1 VSCPNVSTLEPT
13 RLNTD
18 SRILASQ
25 ETSMIRF
32 SPRVSALAA
41 VVILTPALAGC
52 GINAIPT
59 KEEAAKARW
68 ADVQSQYQRRADL
81 VPNLVAT
88 VQGAAIAERTTL
100 TQVIEARAQATGA
113 TVTPETLN
121 DPAAFQRYQAAQ
133 GQLSQALSRLLLVV
147 ERYPDLKSNQNFI
160 ALQSQLEGTENRI
173 AVSRRDY
180 NEAVRVFNT
189 ELRTFPGSIWASTM
203 YRSLKPVTPF
213 AAAAEAQTAPTVS
226 FDTGAPAV
234 TTTTNTTTTQTA
246 PAQ

>member
-1 VSCPNVSTLEPT
+1 
-13 RLNTD
+13 
-18 SRILASQ
+18 
-25 ETSMIRF
+25 MIRF
-32 SPRVSALAA
+32 SPRLSALAA
-41 VVILTPALAGC
+41 VVVLAPAAAGC

-68 ADVQSQYQRRADL
+68 ADVQSQYQRRSDL

-100 TQVIEARAQATGA
+100 TQVIQARAQATGV
-113 TVTPETLN
+113 TVTPDTLS

-147 ERYPDLKSNQNFI
+147 ERYPDIKSNQNFI

-180 NEAVRVFNT
+180 NEAVRDYNT
-189 ELRTFPGSIWASTM
+189 SLRTFPTVIWAKTIHGGSQPMQLFTA
-203 YRSLKPVTPF
+203 TG
-213 AAAAEAQTAPTVS
+213 AAQTAPNVNFDALNPATRPGGAAPTV
-226 FDTGAPAV
+226 APG
-234 TTTTNTTTTQTA
+234 TA
-246 PAQ
+246 PPTAPTAQ

>member
-1 VSCPNVSTLEPT
+1 
-13 RLNTD
+13 
-18 SRILASQ
+18 
-25 ETSMIRF
+25 MIRF

-41 VVILTPALAGC
+41 VVILTPAVAGC

-59 KEEAAKARW
+59 KEETAKARW

-100 TQVIEARAQATGA
+100 TDVIEARAQATGV
-113 TVTPETLN
+113 TVTPDTLT

-147 ERYPDLKSNQNFI
+147 ERYPEIRSNQNFI

-173 AVSRRDY
+173 SIARRDY
-180 NEAVRVFNT
+180 NEAVRDYNT
-189 ELRTFPGSIWASTM
+189 SLRTFPTVIWANTIHSGSEPMQLFSATQ
-203 YRSLKPVTPF
+203 
-213 AAAAEAQTAPTVS
+213 AAQTAPEVN
-226 FDTGAPAV
+226 FDALNPAAQPGGAAPAV
-234 TTTTNTTTTQTA
+234 TPGAA
-246 PAQ
+246 PPAVPAAQ

>member
-1 VSCPNVSTLEPT
+1 
-13 RLNTD
+13 
-18 SRILASQ
+18 
-25 ETSMIRF
+25 MIRF

-41 VVILTPALAGC
+41 VVVLAPAAAGC

-100 TQVIEARAQATGA
+100 TQVIEARAAATGV
-113 TVTPETLN
+113 TVTPETLS

-147 ERYPDLKSNQNFI
+147 ERYPEIKSNQNFI

-180 NEAVRVFNT
+180 NEAVRDYNT
-189 ELRTFPGSIWASTM
+189 SLRTFPTVIWAKTIHGGSEPMQLFTA
-203 YRSLKPVTPF
+203 T
-213 AAAAEAQTAPTVS
+213 ETAQTAPNVN
-226 FDTGAPAV
+226 FDTLNPSARPGGAAPAV
-234 TTTTNTTTTQTA
+234 APGAEPPAAPTA
-246 PAQ
+246 Q

>member
-1 VSCPNVSTLEPT
+1 MN
-13 RLNTD
+13 
-18 SRILASQ
+18 
-25 ETSMIRF
+25 RF
-32 SPRVSALAA
+32 SPRLSALAA
-41 VVILTPALAGC
+41 VVVLAPAVAGC

-68 ADVQSQYQRRADL
+68 ADVQSQYQRRSDL

-100 TQVIEARAQATGA
+100 TQVIQARAQATGV
-113 TVTPETLN
+113 TVTPDTLS
-121 DPAAFQRYQAAQ
+121 DPAAFQQYQAAQ

-180 NEAVRVFNT
+180 NEAVRDYNT
-189 ELRTFPGSIWASTM
+189 SLRTFPTVIWAKTIHGGSQPMQLFTA
-203 YRSLKPVTPF
+203 TE
-213 AAAAEAQTAPTVS
+213 AAQTAPGVS
-226 FDTGAPAV
+226 FDALNPAARPGGAAPAV
-234 TTTTNTTTTQTA
+234 APGTA
-246 PAQ
+246 PPAAPTAQ

>member
-1 VSCPNVSTLEPT
+1 
-13 RLNTD
+13 
-18 SRILASQ
+18 
-25 ETSMIRF
+25 MIRF
-32 SPRVSALAA
+32 SPRLSALAA
-41 VVILTPALAGC
+41 VVVLTPAVAGC

-68 ADVQSQYQRRADL
+68 ADVQSQYQRRSDL

-100 TQVIEARAQATGA
+100 TQVIEARAAATGV
-113 TVTPETLN
+113 TVTPDTLS

-147 ERYPDLKSNQNFI
+147 ERYPDIKSNQNFI

-180 NEAVRVFNT
+180 NEAVRDYNT
-189 ELRTFPGSIWASTM
+189 SLRTFPTVIWAKTIHGGSEPMQLFTA
-203 YRSLKPVTPF
+203 TE
-213 AAAAEAQTAPTVS
+213 AAQTAPSVN
-226 FDTGAPAV
+226 FDALNPAAQPGGGAPAV
-234 TTTTNTTTTQTA
+234 APGAAPPAAPTA
-246 PAQ
+246 R

>member
-1 VSCPNVSTLEPT
+1 
-13 RLNTD
+13 
-18 SRILASQ
+18 
-25 ETSMIRF
+25 MIRF

-41 VVILTPALAGC
+41 VVILTPAVAGC

-180 NEAVRVFNT
+180 IEAVRDYNT
-189 ELRTFPGSIWASTM
+189 SLRTFPTMLWAMTAFRSSQPMAAFTATEGSQ
-203 YRSLKPVTPF
+203 TP
-213 AAAAEAQTAPTVS
+213 
-226 FDTGAPAV
+226 PAV
-234 TTTTNTTTTQTA
+234 KF
-246 PAQ
+246 